1 MALQLL
7 TAGDVV
13 ALGFDPA
20 TGERGFLT
28 KIVNGTGAAS
38 VKGALVSESTTA
50 DNQYIHQSNEFDT
63 IGVVAEAGI
72 ADGSATWI
80 WKNGSRCQVLLK
92 DGESATRGYL
102 MLAADTDGR
111 ARNVDVPSSNPAV
124 AEHFKEVGHVAE
136 SKASGTNVLVLTDTH
151 YN

>member
-7 TAGDVV
+7 EVGGVV
-13 ALGFDPA
+13 AIGHDPA

-28 KIVNGTGAAS
+28 KIVNGTGATS
-38 VKGALVSESTTA
+38 VKGALVSQSTTA
-50 DNQYIHQSNEFDT
+50 DHEYIHQANEFDT
-63 IGVVAEAGI
+63 IGVVAEAGV
-72 ADGSATWI
+72 AAGQPVWI
-80 WKNGSRCQVLLK
+80 WKNGSRCQVLWK

-111 ARNVDVPSSNPAV
+111 ARNVAIPDSNPV
-124 AEHFKEVGHVAE
+124 VGEHFKEGGHVAE
-136 SKASGTNVLVLTDTH
+136 SKAAGTNVLVIVDTH

>member
-1 MALQLL
+1 MALQLIS
-7 TAGDVV
+7 AGDVV

-38 VKGALVSESTTA
+38 VKGALVSASTTA
-50 DNQYIHQSNEFDT
+50 DNQYIHQANEFDT
-63 IGVVAEAGI
+63 IGVVAEAGV
-72 ADGSATWI
+72 ANGSATWI

-111 ARNVDVPSSNPAV
+111 ARNVAVPNSNPV
-124 AEHFKEVGHVAE
+124 VGEHFKEVGHVCE
-136 SKASGTNVLVLTDTH
+136 SKSSGTNVLALTDIH
-151 YN
+151 FN